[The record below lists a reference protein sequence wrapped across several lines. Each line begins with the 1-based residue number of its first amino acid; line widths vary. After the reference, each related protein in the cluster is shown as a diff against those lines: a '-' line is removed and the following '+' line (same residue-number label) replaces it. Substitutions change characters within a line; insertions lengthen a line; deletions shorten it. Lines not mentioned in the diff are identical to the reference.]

1 MFSKTALFAA
11 LLSPTL
17 AAVHEQL
24 AALPLG
30 WSEVATP
37 SDGQILTLSIGLAQQ
52 NIDQLE
58 SKLLAVSTPGNAEY
72 GQHLDVDDVNSLF
85 APTEEAN
92 TAVQSWL
99 TNAGVSQVQSDGHWV
114 TFATT
119 VSKANELLNTTFKTY
134 SNSGVQKIRTTQY
147 SVPDDIVSYVDLS
160 KWFNS
165 SLNTICCQEVVVE
178 PWFSWHKPAH
188 SRNTPH
194 PPLKCLTLT
203 TISHA
208 NHVFGKDR
216 CQHAEIS

>member
-1 MFSKTALFAA
+1 MFSKAALLAA

-17 AAVHEQL
+17 AAVQESL

-37 SDGQILTLSIGLAQQ
+37 ADSQTLTLTIGLAQQ
-52 NIDQLE
+52 NIDQLQ

-99 TNAGVSQVQSDGHWV
+99 TNAGISQVHSDGHWV

-134 SNSGVQKIRTTQY
+134 ANGGTQKIRTTQY
-147 SVPDDIVSYVDLS
+147 SVPDDVASYVDLS
-160 KWFNS
+160 KWS
-165 SLNTICCQEVVVE
+165 ISRSEVLCSDVE
-178 PWFSWHKPAH
+178 
-188 SRNTPH
+188 
-194 PPLKCLTLT
+194 
-203 TISHA
+203 
-208 NHVFGKDR
+208 V
-216 CQHAEIS
+216 EIS

>member
-1 MFSKTALFAA
+1 MLSKIAVFAA

-37 SDGQILTLSIGLAQQ
+37 ADDQILTLSIGLAQQ

-99 TNAGVSQVQSDGHWV
+99 TNAGVGQVQSDGHWV

-134 SNSGVQKIRTTQY
+134 SNSGTQKIRTTQY
-147 SVPDDIVSYVDLS
+147 SVPDDISSYVDLS
-160 KWFNS
+160 KWSNT
-165 SLNTICCQEVVVE
+165 SLGAICCQGVDAS
-178 PWFSWHKPAH
+178 PGT
-188 SRNTPH
+188 NLQTPEIPH
-194 PPLKCLTLT
+194 LPPFERVTLT

-208 NHVFGKDR
+208 NHVSREDR
-216 CQHAEIS
+216 C